1 MHDYSSRITLMNGPQ
16 SSNNNDASAV
26 GLEQIL
32 YSLLMNGQI
41 RSTQRSIAQLVSN
54 SMF

>member
-32 YSLLMNGQI
+32 YSLLMNGQSEA
-41 RSTQRSIAQLVSN
+41 RNVALRN
-54 SMF
+54 S